1 MFEGD
6 EEEDDEGR
14 PLSEVDLGDDT
25 DDLELAWES
34 LDLARII
41 FAKMDTEA
49 DKLKLADVYL
59 ALGDTSLESGKWYVA
74 FIWLTFTENFDQATQ
89 DFKEAI
95 VLKEKILPEGHR
107 ELAEAHYKFAL
118 ALEYSE
124 ALEEALEQVKMTIE
138 ILKKKIEQLK
148 AGVQDAEVE
157 KEIKEIEALFPEMEA
172 KVFWNS
178 SLFF

>member
-59 ALGDTSLESGKWYVA
+59 ALGDTSLESGK
-74 FIWLTFTENFDQATQ
+74 
-89 DFKEAI
+89 
-95 VLKEKILPEGHR
+95 
-107 ELAEAHYKFAL
+107 
-118 ALEYSE
+118 
-124 ALEEALEQVKMTIE
+124 
-138 ILKKKIEQLK
+138 
-148 AGVQDAEVE
+148 
-157 KEIKEIEALFPEMEA
+157 
-172 KVFWNS
+172 
-178 SLFF
+178 